1 MSPQRLIMLVFF
13 LQPLAFGSWLPRI
26 PDIQQR
32 LSLGPADLALALLG
46 LPVGILLT
54 LPFAGPLVA
63 RIGARMA
70 IRLGFIAYLVA
81 VCLPAFS
88 INIAM
93 LFGALLIL
101 GVAIS
106 TLELGLNV
114 RADETEK
121 ATGSVIMS
129 TCHGFWSLGIMAGSL
144 LGASL
149 SALALAPQWSVM
161 IAAAL
166 VAPFAFWVSRA
177 LPEGGHAGSGTKSE
191 QHGGFFIPGP
201 LLLGVCVFAFGITMT
216 EGAAADWSAVYLK
229 QVFGAESGAAG
240 IGYSGF
246 AMMVATGRFAGDWMK
261 THWGPVAVARVCV
274 VAALGGVAVLFVS
287 PSYAVS
293 LIGFGLAGFGVSVG
307 FPLAVTAAA
316 GIEGRSAAANVAI
329 LSLMALIGFLVGPP
343 LIGFVAQ
350 HGGLR
355 FGLLMLAPG
364 LALSLVLA
372 GMLQPRQPVVED
384 QPLEDQ
390 ALAALPIGNGK

>member
-1 MSPQRLIMLVFF
+1 MSPQRLIMLTFF

-32 LSLGPADLALALLG
+32 LSLGPAELALALLG

-63 RIGARMA
+63 RIGARSA
-70 IRLGFIAYLVA
+70 IRFGFVTYLIA

-88 INIAM
+88 FNIGM

-101 GVAIS
+101 GIAIS

-114 RADETEK
+114 KADETEK

-129 TCHGFWSLGIMAGSL
+129 TCHGFWSLGMMVGSL
-144 LGASL
+144 LGAGLAAL
-149 SALALAPQWSVM
+149 SLAPQWSV
-161 IAAAL
+161 IVAAAL
-166 VAPFAFWVSRA
+166 VTPIALVVSRA

-191 QHGGFFIPGP
+191 KQGGFFVPGP
-201 LLLGVCVFAFGITMT
+201 LLLGICVFAFGITMT

-246 AMMVATGRFAGDWMK
+246 AMMVAAGRFAGDWMK
-261 THWGPVAVARVCV
+261 THWGPVMVARVCV
-274 VAALGGVAVLFVS
+274 VAALGGVAILFVS
-287 PSYAVS
+287 PTYAVS
-293 LIGFGLAGFGVSVG
+293 LAGFGLAGFGVSVG

-316 GIEGRSAAANVAI
+316 GVDGRPAAANVAI
-329 LSLMALIGFLVGPP
+329 LSLVALIGFLVGPP
-343 LIGFVAQ
+343 LIGFVAE

-364 LALSLVLA
+364 LVLSLVLA
-372 GMLQPRQPVVED
+372 GMLQPRQPFG
-384 QPLEDQ
+384 EDQ
-390 ALAALPIGNGK
+390 ALAAALPIGNGK